1 MTKIKRNTKKGK
13 KEEKSGVKSE
23 EVMSEVGESD
33 ISINRQLENN
43 AFNSYK
49 EYVKNAV
56 REIS

>member
-1 MTKIKRNTKKGK
+1 MA
-13 KEEKSGVKSE
+13 KSE
-23 EVMSEVGESD
+23 EVVSEVEESD

>member
-13 KEEKSGVKSE
+13 KEEKSVVKSE
-23 EVMSEVGESD
+23 EGMSEVGESD

-43 AFNSYK
+43 AFNGYK